1 MTWGRDH
8 LQVPEERT
16 RTLFLGPLRQACDGS
31 PESLTRLV
39 RPKGQVGLATGR
51 NQESLAES
59 RVCSRSA
66 EWILL
71 AIEKGRTL

>member
-8 LQVPEERT
+8 LQVPEERA
-16 RTLFLGPLRQACDGS
+16 RSLFMGPLRLACDGS
-31 PESLTRLV
+31 PESLLM